1 MPKPTKSLG
10 PPDPELKNS
19 PIVEENDEDFDV
31 LRQEIDEGV
40 CYFNG
45 QEYSDGEYVQSG
57 DTYLRC
63 DKGCWVPD
71 ATQHN

>member
-1 MPKPTKSLG
+1 MSKPIKSLG
-10 PPDPELKNS
+10 TPDPELKNS
-19 PIVEENDEDFDV
+19 PIVEEYDEDSDV

-45 QEYSDGEYVQSG
+45 REPCDGTYLRSG

-71 ATQHN
+71 ATQRD